1 MKPGL
6 DLKAEMLDIPRALR
20 ETLEKGRPEYDAL
33 VRRTRWGDGPI
44 YIVGSGPPLVAGLTA
59 AYAFESLLGW
69 PALVREAAVFQAYSA
84 SELRPRSVLLAIS
97 GSGEDRET
105 VEVAEMA
112 RGRGATVLVL
122 ASNAQSGLAQ
132 MADGVFLVRAG
143 EESGAGAKLAVCQQ
157 AAASYLGLVAA
168 RALKRH
174 QPSLEAM
181 EADFE
186 KLPAHV
192 EWVLTQLTDAAQ
204 SFAAELRGWRSLCV
218 VGGGFYHPA
227 ALQWAWLARK
237 VTGIDA
243 RGFEVAE
250 FLHGPLV
257 SLEREAAVIVLSGSH
272 CRAKKH
278 INQLVERSKKVKLRI
293 FAVTDGND
301 PEVSRHSELA
311 VLLPVVSEAAG
322 ATVALALLDW
332 VAYQVARSQDAGSR
346 PASLRG

>member
-1 MKPGL
+1 M
-6 DLKAEMLDIPRALR
+6 DLKAEILDTPRALR

-69 PALVREAAVFQAYSA
+69 PAVVREAAVFQAYSA
-84 SELRPRSVLLAIS
+84 SGLRPRSVLLAIS
-97 GSGEDRET
+97 PSGEDREIL
-105 VEVAEMA
+105 EVAEMA
-112 RGRGATVLVL
+112 RGRGATVLAL
-122 ASNAQSGLAQ
+122 ASNAQGGLAQ

-143 EESGAGAKLAVCQQ
+143 EEGGAGAKLALCQQ

-168 RALKRH
+168 RVLKRH
-174 QPSLEAM
+174 QPPLEAM

-204 SFAAELRGWRSLCV
+204 SFAAQLRGLRGLCA

-227 ALQWAWLARK
+227 ALQWAWLVRK
-237 VTGIDA
+237 LTGIDA

-250 FLHGPLV
+250 FLHGPLAR
-257 SLEREAAVIVLSGSH
+257 LEREAAVIVVSGSR
-272 CRAKKH
+272 CRAKKYIH
-278 INQLVERSKKVKLRI
+278 QLVERLRKAKLRI
-293 FAVTDGND
+293 FSVSDAND

-311 VLLPVVSEAAG
+311 VLLPVLSEVAG
-322 ATVALALLDW
+322 ATLALAVLDW
-332 VAYQVARSQDAGSR
+332 VAYQAARGQEPGLR
-346 PASLRG
+346 PASLHS

>member
-1 MKPGL
+1 MKTGL
-6 DLKAEMLDIPRALR
+6 DLKAEILDIPRALR

-69 PALVREAAVFQAYSA
+69 PALVREAAVFQAYA
-84 SELRPRSVLLAIS
+84 APGLRPRSVLLAIS
-97 GSGEDRET
+97 GSGEESELM
-105 VEVAEMA
+105 EVAEVA
-112 RGRGATVLVL
+112 RARGATVLVL
-122 ASNAQSGLAQ
+122 ASNTQSRLAQ

-168 RALKRH
+168 RALKRQ
-174 QPSLEAM
+174 QPSLAAM

-192 EWVLTQLTDAAQ
+192 EWVLTQLRDAAQ
-204 SFAAELRGWRSLCV
+204 SFAAELRGWRSLSA

-227 ALQWAWLARK
+227 ALEWAWRVRK
-237 VTGIDA
+237 LTGIDA

-250 FLHGPLV
+250 FLHGPLA
-257 SLEREAAVIVLSGSH
+257 SLEREATVVVISGSR

-278 INQLVERSKKVKLRI
+278 INQLVARLKKVKLRV
-293 FAVTDGND
+293 FSVTDGND

-311 VLLPVVSEAAG
+311 VLLPLLSEAAG
-322 ATVALALLDW
+322 ATLALALLDW
-332 VAYQVARSQDAGSR
+332 VAYQAARGQDADAR